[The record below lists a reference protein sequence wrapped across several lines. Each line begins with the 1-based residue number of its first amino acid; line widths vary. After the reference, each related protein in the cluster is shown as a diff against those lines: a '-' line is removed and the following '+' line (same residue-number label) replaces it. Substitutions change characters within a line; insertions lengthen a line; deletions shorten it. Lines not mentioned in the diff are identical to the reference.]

1 MLDVMEAEYE
11 YYCILPP
18 NPYRCASCLY
28 IFYLVFLEP
37 IYVQILC
44 GNRVLKVIVVV
55 PQTNW
60 LHNYTLSPHACVLTI
75 AIQLLIKTQHCKEE
89 HVTLGEAD

>member
-55 PQTNW
+55 PQTN
-60 LHNYTLSPHACVLTI
+60 
-75 AIQLLIKTQHCKEE
+75 
-89 HVTLGEAD
+89 